1 MGTMRIAENL
11 SIIDRPVVLGS
22 IELDGFAMLAPM
34 SGVSD
39 LAMRRIAR
47 RFGAALVF
55 SEMVA
60 AETYLEGDAE
70 AVTRAAGEGIS
81 PHAVQLVGREPH
93 ALAETAR
100 RVEGAGA
107 AIIDI
112 NMGCPARR
120 VSGALAGAALMRD
133 LDHAERI
140 VASVVQAVSVPVSLK
155 MRLGWDE
162 TSLNAPELACRAER
176 AGATMVTVHGRT
188 RAQFYDGRADWSA
201 SRRVVD
207 AVAIPVVVNGDC
219 TTVEDARAMLAR
231 SGAKGVMI
239 GRAAV
244 GAPWLVG
251 AISRALAEGGSI
263 CLPPPED
270 QCEAAVEHLDW
281 LLRTLGSRCGLRH
294 ARKHLS
300 AYAEAAGAPASLR
313 RELVTTESP
322 DRARKLL
329 TDSFGTRDVKA
340 AA

>member
-1 MGTMRIAENL
+1 MISAQ
-11 SIIDRPVVLGS
+11 ILGAPAPFEAGP
-22 IELDGFAMLAPM
+22 IRLEGAAMLAPM

-60 AETYLEGDAE
+60 AETYLEGNAE
-70 AVTRAAGEGIS
+70 AAMRAEGEGVS
-81 PHAVQLVGREPH
+81 PHAVQLVGREPR

-100 RVEGAGA
+100 RVEAAGA
-107 AIIDI
+107 AIIDV

-133 LDHAERI
+133 LDHAER
-140 VASVVQAVSVPVSLK
+140 ALAAVVEAVSVPVTVK

-162 TSLNAPELACRAER
+162 TSLNAPELARRAEL
-176 AGATMVTVHGRT
+176 AGVRMATVHGRT
-188 RAQFYDGRADWSA
+188 RAQFYSGRADWGA
-201 SRRVVD
+201 ARAVVD
-207 AVAIPVVVNGDC
+207 AVAVPVVVNGDC
-219 TTVEDARAMLAR
+219 AGVEDARSMLAQ

-239 GRAAV
+239 GRAAL

-251 AISRALAEGGSI
+251 AVSRALTEGGPLR
-263 CLPPPED
+263 LPPHEARR
-270 QCEAAVEHLDW
+270 EAALEHLDW
-281 LLRTLGSRCGLRH
+281 LLSKLGARAGLRH

-300 AYAEAAGAPASLR
+300 AYAEAAGAPAGLR
-313 RELVTTESP
+313 RDLVTTDAP
-322 DRARKLL
+322 DRARELL
-329 TDSFGTRDVKA
+329 RRAFDAEPLGA

>member
-1 MGTMRIAENL
+1 
-11 SIIDRPVVLGS
+11 
-22 IELDGFAMLAPM
+22 MLAPM

-60 AETYLEGDAE
+60 AETYLDGDAE
-70 AVTRAAGEGIS
+70 AALRAEGEGVF
-81 PHAVQLVGREPH
+81 PHAVQLVGCEPR

-107 AIIDI
+107 QIIDI

-140 VASVVQAVSVPVSLK
+140 IASVVEAVSAPVTVK

-162 TSLNAPELACRAER
+162 TSLNAPELARRAER
-176 AGATMVTVHGRT
+176 AGAKMATVHGRT
-188 RAQFYDGRADWSA
+188 RRQMYDGRADWTA
-201 SRRVVD
+201 VGAIVD
-207 AVAIPVVVNGDC
+207 AVGIPVLVNGDC
-219 TTVEDARAMLAR
+219 ATVEDARAMMAQ
-231 SGAKGVMI
+231 SGASGVMV
-239 GRAAV
+239 GRAAL

-251 AISRALAEGGSI
+251 AVARALAEGCTLS
-263 CLPPPED
+263 PPPRRV
-270 QCEAAVEHLDW
+270 QAEAAIEHLDW
-281 LLRTLGSRCGLRH
+281 LVAKLGSRAGLRH
-294 ARKHLS
+294 ARKHLA
-300 AYAEAAGAPASLR
+300 AYAEVAGAPAHTR
-313 RELVTTESP
+313 RELVTTEDP
-322 DRARKLL
+322 NLARELL
-329 TDSFGTRDVKA
+329 VAAFEPRPIKA